1 MSQDG
6 ELERLRALDA
16 KIAKA
21 KADLEPPKPPQD
33 HHSMAQTGWRM
44 VIELVTGLALG
55 AAIGYGIDVLLGT
68 LPLFLVILT
77 LLGFAAGVQTM
88 MRTSRDFAK
97 QDDATPDQAGAE
109 QGDDQRG
116 K

>member
-6 ELERLRALDA
+6 ELERLRALEA

-21 KADLEPPKPPQD
+21 KSALEPPKPPQD
-33 HHSMAQTGWRM
+33 HHSMAQIGWRM
-44 VIELVTGLALG
+44 VIELVTGLAIG
-55 AAIGYGIDVLLGT
+55 AAIGYGLDVFLGT

-88 MRTSRDFAK
+88 LRTSREFAK
-97 QDDATPDQAGAE
+97 QDDAASQQAGAE
-109 QGDDQRG
+109 QGDDRRG